1 MNGEVIDVT
10 KNDVHWLS
18 HVIPSIDV
26 EHNIE
31 DVDGRDGGVILNT
44 VFKQRTIL
52 VRLLYEVMDIQDF
65 YLLRDEMNSLLV
77 AKQSFYVTFKEEP
90 YRRWKVRLAQQFEM
104 TPNPDMEAY
113 EFQLLTDNIFG
124 ESIATTRTP
133 REWDV
138 DLWAW
143 DGALNWDEEDSFI
156 HNTNNFT
163 IKNLGTAP
171 INPKQSELEIIV
183 KGNFASNF
191 TLRNK
196 TTGDTYILN
205 RGLSN
210 SDTLIIN
217 RVNSFVNET
226 SVFGQT
232 NKRLINLAVGVNE
245 FEVSGGQ
252 IESIEFNFRFLFM

>member
-10 KNDVHWLS
+10 KNGVHWLS

-77 AKQSFYVTFKEEP
+77 TKQSFYVTFKEEP

-104 TPNPDMEAY
+104 TPNPDMEVY

-171 INPKQSELEIIV
+171 VNPKQSELEIIV

-217 RVNSFVNET
+217 RVNSFVNGT

-232 NKRLINLAVGVNE
+232 NKRLINLTAGVNE
-245 FEVSGGQ
+245 FEVLGGQ